1 MKFIARHLNL
11 IGLLL
16 FAAFGAAAAGLYFQ
30 TPNYTPTAKAKE
42 VASAARYAC
51 PMHPKVTSATPTDCS
66 ECGMKLVALGSNK
79 PAATVPHGGGCCAEK
94 PLAVEPPPA
103 ASCPHLAA
111 QAAQPAPQTHADSC
125 CPKPA
130 NP

>member
-16 FAAFGAAAAGLYFQ
+16 LASFASAAAALYFQ
-30 TPNYTPTAKAKE
+30 VPERIQTARA
-42 VASAARYAC
+42 ATAAPAARYAC
-51 PMHPKVTSATPTDCS
+51 PMHPKITSATPADCS
-66 ECGMKLVALGSNK
+66 ECGMKLVALAGDK
-79 PAATVPHGGGCCAEK
+79 PAATAAHKSGCCAEK
-94 PLAVEPPPA
+94 PVAAELPPA
-103 ASCPHLAA
+103 ATCPHLAA
-111 QAAQPAPQTHADSC
+111 QAAQATHADSC